1 MTAFFFFSIL
11 FAGIGSAATI
21 TVQNVSDSVTAA
33 DLVNILLGENS
44 NVTVSNISITGSNAA
59 IGHFTNGGSLG
70 FDYGVVMST
79 GLISN
84 ISNDMSNFANT
95 NNSQP
100 GDSDLSTLVNDTTF
114 DAIILEFDFVPEKS
128 GINFNYRFSSEES
141 FTDVYDDSFGLFV
154 NGENIAL
161 LPNGNPVSVI
171 NIGNGTYYEP
181 GPLNNCFNGSSIIMT
196 ATAEVVPGTLN
207 HMKFAIAD

>member
-1 MTAFFFFSIL
+1 MALFIHIKISVSFLTVFFFFSIL

-84 ISNDMSNFANT
+84 ISNDMSNYANT
-95 NNSQP
+95 I
-100 GDSDLSTLVNDTTF
+100 GLVLKKVLQMCMM
-114 DAIILEFDFVPEKS
+114 ILLAF
-128 GINFNYRFSSEES
+128 
-141 FTDVYDDSFGLFV
+141 L
-154 NGENIAL
+154 
-161 LPNGNPVSVI
+161 
-171 NIGNGTYYEP
+171 
-181 GPLNNCFNGSSIIMT
+181 
-196 ATAEVVPGTLN
+196 
-207 HMKFAIAD
+207 